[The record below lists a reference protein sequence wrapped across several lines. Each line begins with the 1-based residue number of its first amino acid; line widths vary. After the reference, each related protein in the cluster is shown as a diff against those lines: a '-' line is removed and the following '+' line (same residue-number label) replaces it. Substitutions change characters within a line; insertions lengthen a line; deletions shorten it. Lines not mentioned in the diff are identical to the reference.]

1 MKAMLHGTVLAFG
14 LILPLGVQNLFLLCQ
29 GAFQPKFWR
38 VLPGVVTA
46 AVCDTFLIVLAV
58 AGVTKLVAAS
68 VMAATLLSAAGCLLL
83 VYLGWKTWCSGGE
96 AAAGMKALSPLK
108 QVGLAAGVS
117 LGNPHAILDT
127 IGVIGVAS
135 LQYAGEEKI
144 VFSLA
149 CIAVSW
155 LWFFSLAAAGR
166 IFGSRFMAR
175 GRMLNKLAAL
185 CIWGAAV
192 YLGARAI

>member
-1 MKAMLHGTVLAFG
+1 MKTMLHGTVLAFG

-29 GAFQPKFWR
+29 GAFQPKLWR
-38 VLPGVVTA
+38 ALPGVVTA
-46 AVCDTFLIVLAV
+46 ALCDTLLIVLAV
-58 AGVTKLVAAS
+58 AGVTRLVAAS
-68 VMAATLLSAAGCLLL
+68 VMVAALLSALGCLLL
-83 VYLGWKTWCSGGE
+83 FYLGWRSWRSEQETS
-96 AAAGMKALSPLK
+96 AAREALSPLK
-108 QVGLAAGVS
+108 QVALAAGVS

-144 VFSLA
+144 IFSLS

-166 IFGSRFMAR
+166 IFGSRFIAQ
-175 GRMLNKLAAL
+175 GRKLNKLAAL

-192 YLGARAI
+192 YLGMRAF